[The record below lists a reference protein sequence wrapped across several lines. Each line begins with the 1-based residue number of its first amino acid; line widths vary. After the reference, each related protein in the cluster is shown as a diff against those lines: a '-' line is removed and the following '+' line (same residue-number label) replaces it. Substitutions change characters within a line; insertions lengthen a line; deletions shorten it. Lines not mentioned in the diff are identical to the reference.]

1 MSEIRCRGQMDGGA
15 WVYGYYLQSANRKV
29 KLIVNYPDTESALPC
44 FNIIKAETLGLSS
57 RLYDE
62 LGEEIFEHDL
72 LKIGGVIFEVV
83 FEKGAFITRRTDDGG
98 LYDGVLLNSWSEHVI
113 RKIGNAFDGVTE
125 E

>member
-1 MSEIRCRGQMDGGA
+1 MGEIRCRGQMEGGA
-15 WVYGYYLQSANRKV
+15 WVYGYYMPSANRKV

-44 FNIIKAETLGLSS
+44 FNIIKPETLGLSS

-83 FEKGAFITRRTDDGG
+83 IEKGAFITRRTDDGG
-98 LYDGVLLNSWSEHVI
+98 LYDGVLLGSWETNVI
-113 RKIGNAFDGVTE
+113 RKVGNRFDGVRE